1 MLTFMMRRGCKKSD
15 AKRDAGLQYP
25 DNILRVEDISY
36 GSHKMNVLDVYR
48 PQTTKQKLPVIVS
61 VHGGGWVYGDKK
73 LYSHYCTRLAERGF
87 VVVNFSYRLSPESK
101 FPCHLEDT
109 VKVFDWVQK
118 NAEKFGMDKEYVFAV
133 GDSAGGHILALF
145 CAMCTNPEFASN
157 FAFQP
162 AENTLPKAVA
172 LNCAALDMDAIQSS
186 AASNT
191 MALMK
196 DVLPKGKMEE
206 YLKLANPIS
215 YVNEKFPPCM
225 LMTCNEDFLKEQP
238 DTFMKKLEECKV
250 PYVYKYYGDE
260 EHKLEHI
267 FHLDVR
273 NEIGKICNDEQCAF
287 FKEFCGSM
295 KKDVEEL

>member
-1 MLTFMMRRGCKKSD
+1 
-15 AKRDAGLQYP
+15 
-25 DNILRVEDISY
+25 
-36 GSHKMNVLDVYR
+36 
-48 PQTTKQKLPVIVS
+48 
-61 VHGGGWVYGDKK
+61 
-73 LYSHYCTRLAERGF
+73 
-87 VVVNFSYRLSPESK
+87 
-101 FPCHLEDT
+101 
-109 VKVFDWVQK
+109 
-118 NAEKFGMDKEYVFAV
+118 
-133 GDSAGGHILALF
+133 
-145 CAMCTNPEFASN
+145 
-157 FAFQP
+157 
-162 AENTLPKAVA
+162 
-172 LNCAALDMDAIQSS
+172 MDAIQSS

-260 EHKLEHI
+260 EHKVEHVC
-267 FHLDVR
+267 HLDVR

-287 FKEFCGSM
+287 FKEFC
-295 KKDVEEL
+295 E